1 MEEILSLF
9 SIPTDN
15 LLNEQRVRL
24 TELQNKLDD
33 MYRMRAWG
41 AFIHKEQI

>member
-24 TELQNKLDD
+24 TELQNKLDE
-33 MYRMRAWG
+33 YRMRAWG